1 LRIAVA
7 MSGAWDVATPAI
19 ASGIAWHGI
28 LIAPAHL
35 LSLVSDLSPAAER
48 HQPHLLD
55 LVALGL
61 RLSLILTALR
71 LMVSCR
77 QWPLFSWRSC

>member
-28 LIAPAHL
+28 LLVQTLAIAPAHL
-35 LSLVSDLSPAAER
+35 RSLVSDLSPAAER
-48 HQPHLLD
+48 LQPHLLD

-61 RLSLILTALR
+61 RLLLIQTAL
-71 LMVSCR
+71 
-77 QWPLFSWRSC
+77 